1 MTARVGPGLARP
13 PYHAISP
20 SRRGFPRVNSGD
32 TFVVATVCN
41 PSVGGEHPA
50 PIRGKGEPATAR
62 FLSVSLPS
70 AGRDGYC
77 ITVTCNSVIKQTLKR
92 RIENADYLRHGG
104 SYLGRWRCSPRFSFG
119 QALVGTER
127 PVGGK
132 EMQQIAISGTKTDCR
147 LESPIQASEGPTSR
161 SAKTYLRRSCTFSSV
176 ICASTEQQRTAL

>member
-13 PYHAISP
+13 PYHAVSP
-20 SRRGFPRVNSGD
+20 SRRDVPALWSRVSSGD
-32 TFVVATVCN
+32 TFAVSTV
-41 PSVGGEHPA
+41 
-50 PIRGKGEPATAR
+50 
-62 FLSVSLPS
+62 

-77 ITVTCNSVIKQTLKR
+77 VTVTCNSVIKQTLKR
-92 RIENADYLRHGG
+92 RIENGTYLGRRR

-147 LESPIQASEGPTSR
+147 LEKPIQASEGPTSR